1 VGAQRVLLPETPFDQ
16 NLRRAE
22 IDLAL
27 DAKGRLAGTGT
38 LRLTGLRSVERLH
51 WKNDEAQTAQ
61 AWKDWLSERF
71 KDFQIADVKTAEMA
85 DERKVTVTWSMS
97 QREEEALGDEATL
110 VPSAPLGPETQ
121 PFVQTAAERKIAV
134 VFDYPARDEV
144 ELRLRWPEGWSLD
157 QRPRPAAFDG
167 PCGALS
173 TAQVVDAE
181 KRTLVYRRRFDIT
194 RRRLNTKDEYEAVR
208 GLFGEA
214 AKNDAQKLTLVRR

>member
-1 VGAQRVLLPETPFDQ
+1 
-16 NLRRAE
+16 
-22 IDLAL
+22 
-27 DAKGRLAGTGT
+27 
-38 LRLTGLRSVERLH
+38 
-51 WKNDEAQTAQ
+51 
-61 AWKDWLSERF
+61 
-71 KDFQIADVKTAEMA
+71 M
-85 DERKVTVTWSMS
+85 
-97 QREEEALGDEATL
+97 
-110 VPSAPLGPETQ
+110 
-121 PFVQTAAERKIAV
+121 

-214 AKNDAQKLTLVRR
+214 AKNDAQKLTLVRRYGEPGVAAARPGADEDPHRGRQEQ